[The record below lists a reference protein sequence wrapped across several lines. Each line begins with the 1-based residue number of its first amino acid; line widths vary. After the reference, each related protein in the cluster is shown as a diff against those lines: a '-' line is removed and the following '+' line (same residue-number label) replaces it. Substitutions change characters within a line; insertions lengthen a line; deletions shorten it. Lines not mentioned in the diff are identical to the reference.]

1 MCGSCRVGSRGGH
14 ENTFG
19 FGQLKTSAYIDG
31 SEIWWCDTDGAYRSQ
46 MNGAH
51 GPHTN
56 GAHRS
61 HTNGVYGSRAELR
74 FPRPPGRAGGRRRSR
89 AGLKVTVLPKLLRLI
104 GLAEQHP
111 KPLAFRRT

>member
-1 MCGSCRVGSRGGH
+1 MATCGSCRVGSRGGH

-19 FGQLKTSAYIDG
+19 FGQLETSACIDG
-31 SEIWWCDTDGAYRSQ
+31 SEIWWCDTNGAYRFQ

-51 GPHTN
+51 GSHTN

-74 FPRPPGRAGGRRRSR
+74 FPRPPGCAVGQEEEQGWAEGHCAAQAAGAHRPRRAAPQALS
-89 AGLKVTVLPKLLRLI
+89 L
-104 GLAEQHP
+104 
-111 KPLAFRRT
+111 